1 MAAPDYFPLF
11 SSHTIDCRHDLA
23 QMQAEMERLEAEM
36 AEMKRQHA
44 AEVQSL
50 KEEGVR
56 RGTEASLASDRREV
70 QLRSQIMDAAQKA
83 RKHIFQHQMVESK
96 ISGGASPSIALAG
109 RDKTLAEESKDAQD
123 AFEREREAAQL
134 SSLTLSMMMTGRKAA
149 SFTSAT
155 GEFPGIPHLFCG
167 SVKSNPQSDS
177 RLNLIILLP
186 PHGARFRAHRLAH
199 AYCPLSRKNRMC
211 SKRVCS
217 KADQGW

>member
-23 QMQAEMERLEAEM
+23 QMQAEMERIEAEM

-83 RKHIFQHQMVESK
+83 RKHIFEHQMAESK
-96 ISGGASPSIALAG
+96 ISGGASPSITLAG
-109 RDKTLAEESKDAQD
+109 HDKTLAEESKEAHDAL
-123 AFEREREAAQL
+123 EREREAAQL
-134 SSLTLSMMMTGRKAA
+134 SSLTLWMMTTGRKAA
-149 SFTSAT
+149 SFISAT
-155 GEFPGIPHLFCG
+155 GEFPGIPHLLSG
-167 SVKSNPQSDS
+167 SAKKIIPDPASKLNP
-177 RLNLIILLP
+177 IVLP
-186 PHGARFRAHRLAH
+186 LPHATRFRAIHLAH
-199 AYCPLSRKNRMC
+199 AYFPLSCKQMC
-211 SKRVCS
+211 SKSVC
-217 KADQGW
+217 APG